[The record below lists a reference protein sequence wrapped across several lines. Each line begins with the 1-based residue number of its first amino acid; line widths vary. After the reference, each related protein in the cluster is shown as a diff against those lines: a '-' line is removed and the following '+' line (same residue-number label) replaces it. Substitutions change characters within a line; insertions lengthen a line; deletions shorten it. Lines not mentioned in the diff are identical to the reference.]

1 MEVRVEENK
10 QTVEYLKEGEETKK
24 KKEDGRLKYKKVP
37 IRVLTVGIP
46 GNKRNTI
53 DGNTQND

>member
-10 QTVEYLKEGEETKK
+10 QTEEYLKERAETKK

-46 GNKRNTI
+46 GNKSNTL
-53 DGNTQND
+53 DVKTQND